1 VAQPCAREQEL
12 KPAGPSISADGRGL
26 FAAERFEAEMRHLRT
41 LVLALVLAA
50 AAPAA
55 WSHSLKDLQAQ
66 LGDREKYFQPIDK
79 DAPAF
84 MLQDADG
91 HSVSLADFRGKVVVL
106 NFIYT
111 NCPDICPLHAE
122 RIAEIQGLVSQSP
135 MKQQVEFI
143 TITTD
148 PSWDKG
154 EVLRNYGHAHGLDP
168 ANWIFLTIKPDQAED
183 TTRKLAE
190 QFGHRFDKTE
200 EGIRPTASSPT

>member
-1 VAQPCAREQEL
+1 MRATARAVQPTNRSVTRPCHRGFGVSSGLGVSGTSGGGWWRSALARWRRSSAQC
-12 KPAGPSISADGRGL
+12 
-26 FAAERFEAEMRHLRT
+26 T
-41 LVLALVLAA
+41 
-50 AAPAA
+50 

-84 MLQDADG
+84 MRQDADG

-135 MKQQVEFI
+135 MKQQ
-143 TITTD
+143 
-148 PSWDKG
+148 
-154 EVLRNYGHAHGLDP
+154 
-168 ANWIFLTIKPDQAED
+168 
-183 TTRKLAE
+183 
-190 QFGHRFDKTE
+190 
-200 EGIRPTASSPT
+200 